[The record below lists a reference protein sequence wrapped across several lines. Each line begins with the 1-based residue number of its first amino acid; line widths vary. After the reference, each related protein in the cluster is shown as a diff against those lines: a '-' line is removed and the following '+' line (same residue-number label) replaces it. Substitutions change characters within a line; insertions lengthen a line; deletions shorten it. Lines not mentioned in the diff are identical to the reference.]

1 MTKVY
6 SLSETDVSDD
16 QKTITISEEVTS
28 TKEEKISIAQLK
40 EQHAQKLEQIEA
52 LKVGADELVDQL
64 TEINANVK
72 IDLTVKDIPV
82 KLVK

>member
-1 MTKVY
+1 MAKVY
-6 SLSETDVSDD
+6 SLSETDVADD

-28 TKEEKISIAQLK
+28 TKEEKVSIAQLK
-40 EQHAQKLEQIEA
+40 EQHAQKLEKIEA

-64 TEINANVK
+64 TEINANVN

>member
-6 SLSETDVSDD
+6 SLSETDVADD

-28 TKEEKISIAQLK
+28 TKEEKVSIAQLK

-64 TEINANVK
+64 TEIDANVK

>member
-6 SLSETDVSDD
+6 SLSETDVADD

-28 TKEEKISIAQLK
+28 TKEEKVSIAQLK

-64 TEINANVK
+64 TEINANAN

>member
-1 MTKVY
+1 MTIVY
-6 SLSETDVSDD
+6 SLADTDVADD
-16 QKTITISEEVTS
+16 QKTITISESKSVTS
-28 TKEEKISIAQLK
+28 EEKVTVAQLK

>member
-1 MTKVY
+1 MAKVY
-6 SLSETDVSDD
+6 SLSETDVADD

-28 TKEEKISIAQLK
+28 TKEEKVSIAQLK

-64 TEINANVK
+64 TEINANAN